1 MDNAQVPPLAARR
14 AAVADAAALTRLR
27 EAMLSDMEMLAA
39 GFATQMIQTPSRQ
52 PVRAD
57 HPTAQS
63 KLCVNQLRARQPRD
77 ERDSLCP

>member
-1 MDNAQVPPLAARR
+1 MDNAQVQPLAVRR

-52 PVRAD
+52 PVRQIIQRHSRNCAIN
-57 HPTAQS
+57 
-63 KLCVNQLRARQPRD
+63 LLRARQPRD
-77 ERDSLCP
+77 EPDSLCP